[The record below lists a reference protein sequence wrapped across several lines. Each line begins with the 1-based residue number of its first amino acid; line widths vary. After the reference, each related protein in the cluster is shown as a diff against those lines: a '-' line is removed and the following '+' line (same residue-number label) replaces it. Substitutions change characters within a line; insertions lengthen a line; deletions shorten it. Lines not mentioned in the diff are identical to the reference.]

1 MADGGDPVE
10 AGPASE
16 RLVVL
21 RLLEAGRI
29 TAAEAAELLR
39 ALGEG
44 EPATGPG
51 GHRAPDWV
59 EQAAQ
64 RAAERAQRAAA
75 HGRRSAEFWARRAD
89 DLAGRAAG
97 QAART
102 AEQIGENVGRI
113 FTNLP
118 DWLDRAARAGWGNL
132 GVGHH
137 FEDVV
142 EGDLEGGDGPAGL
155 DLEAWNGRVTL
166 RTWEGSRVRLV
177 LRKTVHA
184 PSEEQARRLAAAI
197 SAEVIGRQV
206 VVRAAADI
214 GVWPG
219 GLSMEADLP
228 REAVWGGVVRSG
240 NGRIEVLGLH
250 VRGLRLETS
259 NGRVTVTGG
268 TLDDLTAVTSNGRI
282 EVDGLRGHA
291 LLRTS
296 NGGITITL
304 ADGGPEVD
312 VDASTSNGGIELALA
327 GAMAMDVEANTSNG
341 RIDAAGLG
349 PEAPMPTA
357 PRYTGRASLRW
368 RSADWEQA
376 ERRCRLAL
384 QTSNGGIRFQGVE
397 RI

>member
-1 MADGGDPVE
+1 MADGGDPAD

-44 EPATGPG
+44 EPPPGPTGP
-51 GHRAPDWV
+51 RAADWV

-64 RAAERAQRAAA
+64 GAAQRAQRAAQQ
-75 HGRRSAEFWARRAD
+75 GRRSAEFWARRAD
-89 DLAGRAAG
+89 ALAGRAAG

-118 DWLDRAARAGWGNL
+118 DWLEGAARVGWGNL

-137 FEDVV
+137 FEDVI
-142 EGDLEGGDGPAGL
+142 EGELEGVDGPAGL
-155 DLEAWNGRVTL
+155 DLEAWNGRVIL
-166 RTWEGSRVRLV
+166 RASEGSRVRLV

-197 SAEVIGRQV
+197 SAEVMGRQV
-206 VVRAAADI
+206 VVRPAPDI

-219 GLSMEADLP
+219 GLSIEADLP
-228 REAVWGGVVRSG
+228 EAALWGGVVRSG
-240 NGRIEVLGLH
+240 NGRIEALGLH

-259 NGRVTVTGG
+259 NGRVTAIGG
-268 TLDDLTAVTSNGRI
+268 TLEDLTAVTSNGRI
-282 EVDGLRGHA
+282 EVDGVCGHA
-291 LLRTS
+291 VLRTS
-296 NGGITITL
+296 NGGISIAL
-304 ADGGPEVD
+304 ADGGTHLD
-312 VDASTSNGGIELALA
+312 VNASTSNGGIELILA

-341 RIDAAGLG
+341 RIDATGLG
-349 PEAPMPTA
+349 PEAPVPSA
-357 PRYTGRASLRW
+357 PRYAGRASLHW
-368 RSADWEQA
+368 RSPDWEQA
-376 ERRCRLAL
+376 ATRCRLAL
-384 QTSNGGIRFQGVE
+384 QTSNGGIRFQAPQG
-397 RI
+397 R

>member
-1 MADGGDPVE
+1 MADRGDPTE
-10 AGPASE
+10 AGPAAE

-44 EPATGPG
+44 EPPVGQSGSRPA
-51 GHRAPDWV
+51 DWV

-64 RAAERAQRAAA
+64 RAQRAAQQ
-75 HGRRSAEFWARRAD
+75 GRRSAEFWARRAD
-89 DLAGRAAG
+89 ALAGRAAG

-118 DWLDRAARAGWGNL
+118 DWLEGAARVGWGNL
-132 GVGHH
+132 GAGHH

-142 EGDLEGGDGPAGL
+142 EGELEGDDGPAGL

-166 RTWEGSRVRLV
+166 RAWDGTRVRLV

-197 SAEVIGRQV
+197 SAEVLDRQV
-206 VVRAAADI
+206 VVRPASDI

-219 GLSMEADLP
+219 GLSIEADLP
-228 REAVWGGVVRSG
+228 RSAVWGGVVRSG
-240 NGRIEVLGLH
+240 NGRVEALGLH
-250 VRGLRLETS
+250 LRGLRLETS
-259 NGRVTVTGG
+259 NGRVSATGG
-268 TLDDLTAVTSNGRI
+268 TLEDLTAVTSNGRI
-282 EVDGLRGHA
+282 EVDGLCGRA
-291 LLRTS
+291 VLRTS
-296 NGGITITL
+296 NGAITVAL
-304 ADGGPEVD
+304 ADGVQVD
-312 VDASTSNGGIELALA
+312 VNASTSNGGIDLTLA
-327 GAMAMDVEANTSNG
+327 GAAAMDVEANTSNG

-349 PEAPMPTA
+349 PEAPQPSA
-357 PRYTGRASLRW
+357 PRYAGRASLRW
-368 RSADWEQA
+368 RSPDWEQA
-376 ERRCRLAL
+376 SARCRLAL
-384 QTSNGGIRFQGVE
+384 QTSNGGIRFQAADA
-397 RI
+397 R